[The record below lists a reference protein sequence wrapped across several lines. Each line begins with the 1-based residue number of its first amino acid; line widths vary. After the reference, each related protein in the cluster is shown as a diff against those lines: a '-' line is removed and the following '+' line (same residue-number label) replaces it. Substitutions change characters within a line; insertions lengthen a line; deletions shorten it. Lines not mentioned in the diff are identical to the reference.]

1 MSKMKVEEET
11 TRNRILSHELP
22 TSIFPMDILHLLDAQ
37 IGACTSIH
45 APISHGSSRASD
57 Q

>member
-1 MSKMKVEEET
+1 MLEVKVEEDT
-11 TRNRILSHELP
+11 TRNHILSHELP

-37 IGACTSIH
+37 IGACTFIH
-45 APISHGSSRASD
+45 APISHGPSRASD